1 MGTNSTKSLRA
12 AAAVFAAVLL
22 VLAGLGIYAAS
33 KNGMDDAVVVSGDFS
48 LDNTQLAYFYWSEYF
63 YFSGAY
69 GDYLDGLVDFTQ
81 PLSQQSYSEDQS
93 WEDYLL

>member
-33 KNGMDDAVVVSGDFS
+33 RSGMDDAVVVSGDFS

-63 YFSGAY
+63 YFSGGTGKMPDRIVGRSEAA
-69 GDYLDGLVDFTQ
+69 DGAKIN
-81 PLSQQSYSEDQS
+81 
-93 WEDYLL
+93 